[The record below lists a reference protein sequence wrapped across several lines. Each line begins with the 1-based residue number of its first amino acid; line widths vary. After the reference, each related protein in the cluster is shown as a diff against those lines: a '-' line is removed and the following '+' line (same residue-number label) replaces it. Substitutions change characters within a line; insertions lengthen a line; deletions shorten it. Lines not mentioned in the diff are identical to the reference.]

1 MSHAYVTSSAQLVAE
16 WIQPALSA
24 HSGQLPDE
32 LRPMPTPQLCNP
44 SARVARH
51 DVPGIQ
57 RIHPRAHLSP
67 RHTCSLRRVL
77 FLHHLHAGS
86 EQTQKGGCG
95 HQSSITLPADP
106 CSEGGIC
113 HRDWRV
119 GGGEI
124 YCDQRKG
131 KTICPTASKKKNPT
145 TYSVLGGAMN

>member
-1 MSHAYVTSSAQLVAE
+1 MEHRAP
-16 WIQPALSA
+16 PARRT
-24 HSGQLPDE
+24 
-32 LRPMPTPQLCNP
+32 LRRQIVCCHRFNVLK
-44 SARVARH
+44 
-51 DVPGIQ
+51 
-57 RIHPRAHLSP
+57 HPRAHSSP
-67 RHTCSLRRVL
+67 RHACSLRRVL

-145 TYSVLGGAMN
+145 TYSVLGEAMN